1 MKFESRTAASAAVF
15 GLASSSKVYKG
26 YKSYEDAHGAWD
38 GFATTGRLPADVAAS
53 LGSKAYPKPPTP
65 SVRGVSAPPT
75 TPQRVQLH
83 DNRNASPLI
92 SQSPLTPLRGRSVGS
107 PLGST
112 SSRAPT
118 RAGNHLHSIRPTPSP
133 STPRIPTS
141 TQSRNAIATA
151 IAREESFRADQ
162 EDFWV
167 VFTGTAPG
175 VYQGR

>member
-1 MKFESRTAASAAVF
+1 MKFESRTAASATVF

-26 YKSYEDAHGAWD
+26 YKSYEDAHGTWD
-38 GFATTGRLPADVAAS
+38 GFATTCQLPADVAVS
-53 LGSKAYPKPPTP
+53 LGSKAYLKPPTP

-83 DNRNASPLI
+83 NNRNASPLI